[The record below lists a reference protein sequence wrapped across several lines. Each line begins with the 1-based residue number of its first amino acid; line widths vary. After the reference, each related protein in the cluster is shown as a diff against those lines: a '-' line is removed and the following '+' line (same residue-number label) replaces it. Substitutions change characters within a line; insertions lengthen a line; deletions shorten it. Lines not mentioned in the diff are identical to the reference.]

1 MSLSQRATPV
11 IIGIGLIA
19 NKADR
24 IIEPISLIEM
34 AARAAFDDTGT
45 GLLDRVDGVFLSPP
59 TVFGALPHAE
69 MLASRLELPDGIRKL
84 ARFSGAAPLGLLGD
98 ACDRIGTG
106 ELSVALVAG
115 GIADASIKRAVA
127 RGETPLGAPAA
138 PWSQGSAPGPQTD
151 VPPRH
156 VQYEGPLAEGAAG
169 VNHPGTIF
177 ALIESVMAARAG
189 RSVSEQRQWLG
200 TVMAPFTEVAA
211 NRPGPGLVP
220 GGPLGRRHL
229 RGASRQPPRG
239 RAVHQADE
247 LLSDRRPG
255 RRPGGHLR
263 AGRRRPPHP
272 SAIAGVPLVDRFLH
286 GKSPAIAAQPDRP
299 IRSPR
304 CGGRTGPRPRRASPA
319 PMSTSSTCTRAS
331 RPLSSSG
338 RPPSAWISSMTEVS
352 PSPVDCPISVVQVRR
367 MSHTPWPAAVEQCRA
382 RPGQVGAVVG
392 VGGVAN
398 SFAAAVLSSNPPSRP
413 WSYDRC
419 EDLDER
425 LRRPG
430 VPVDLTAEGPATVAA
445 MTVVHDRA
453 SGPQSAPIL
462 AEFADGRR
470 TGAAAA
476 HGEMAAELS
485 GISLVGEQVRIS
497 VVDGQPRVH
506 HDLRSEGPL
515 RSVGFGLVQNS
526 PGRLGATHRRQ
537 PLRCAPRPP
546 PTRRCSMLQRLARFC
561 YRRRRVVLDRL
572 VARSRARQRGGQDG
586 GGQGRHQLHA
596 AGHRVAA
603 GVRSAES
610 PLPGPVRR
618 HGGHR
623 LRRRR
628 TPGRPGA

>member
-34 AARAAFDDTGT
+34 AARAAFDDTGA

-69 MLASRLELPDGIRKL
+69 MLASRLELPPGVRKL

-138 PWSQGSAPGPQTD
+138 PWSQGSTPGPQND
-151 VPPRH
+151 VPPRP

-211 NRPGPGLVP
+211 SRPDLAWFPEVRPAADISEVRPDNRLVAEPYTKLMNSFPTVDQAAALVVTSEPVADALRIPPRLRVYPWSIASCTEKAPPSQRSRIDRSEALDAAVGRALGAACLTSADVDFFDLYSCFPAAVELGAAALGLDLFDDRGLTLTGGLPYFGGPG
-220 GGPLGRRHL
+220 
-229 RGASRQPPRG
+229 
-239 RAVHQADE
+239 
-247 LLSDRRPG
+247 
-255 RRPGGHLR
+255 
-263 AGRRRPPHP
+263 
-272 SAIAGVPLVDRFLH
+272 
-286 GKSPAIAAQPDRP
+286 AAYVTHALA
-299 IRSPR
+299 
-304 CGGRTGPRPRRASPA
+304 C
-319 PMSTSSTCTRAS
+319 
-331 RPLSSSG
+331 
-338 RPPSAWISSMTEVS
+338 
-352 PSPVDCPISVVQVRR
+352 
-367 MSHTPWPAAVEQCRA
+367 AVEQCRR

-476 HGEMAAELS
+476 HGQMAAELS

-497 VVDGQPRVH
+497 VLDGH
-506 HDLRSEGPL
+506 
-515 RSVGFGLVQNS
+515 
-526 PGRLGATHRRQ
+526 
-537 PLRCAPRPP
+537 
-546 PTRRCSMLQRLARFC
+546 
-561 YRRRRVVLDRL
+561 
-572 VARSRARQRGGQDG
+572 
-586 GGQGRHQLHA
+586 
-596 AGHRVAA
+596 
-603 GVRSAES
+603 
-610 PLPGPVRR
+610 PVY
-618 HGGHR
+618 
-623 LRRRR
+623 
-628 TPGRPGA
+628 TTT